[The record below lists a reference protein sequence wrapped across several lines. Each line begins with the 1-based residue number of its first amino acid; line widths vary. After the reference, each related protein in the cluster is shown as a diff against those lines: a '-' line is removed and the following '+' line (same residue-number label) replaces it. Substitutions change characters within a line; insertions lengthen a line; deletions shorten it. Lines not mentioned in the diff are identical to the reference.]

1 MCLSNSPQ
9 IAHINSVLSDKNL
22 DLKQLFDDDS
32 NSVLNE
38 CNYILPED
46 VHEISNGLDLKI
58 MHINIR
64 SLPNKMDEFKMLIE
78 KANSNNSHYD
88 IVLVCE
94 TFINDFNI
102 HQCALENY
110 VLFEKHRSSKKGG
123 GVAIY
128 VHDSIRV
135 EERNDLDIFI
145 EGQIESLF
153 VEIELNGKQMTVGEL
168 YRVPGSDL
176 SSFFVSY
183 DSLLRTLNNENKMV
197 IIGTDQNLDFLK
209 IDTHKNTAKFLNM
222 NLDSGLVPMITRPTR
237 ITHSSCTLIDNIYTN
252 VKLSV
257 KPFVLISDISD
268 HLPCCL
274 FVARKKN
281 DKTLIESRKLNDS
294 NIANIKCSLSKINW
308 DILDSLDID
317 DSYDFFMNTLNKSL
331 DENAPKVIL
340 KLSQKYIIREP
351 WMTSGLLKSSK
362 ICDRLYKQ
370 QIGCNNSDDKRAKY
384 LVYRNKY
391 NSLKRIA
398 RKNYYSEQIR
408 NFKND
413 SKKLWSIF
421 NKVIGKTKNKLDL
434 PSKIKD
440 KNSIIISGSI
450 NIANEF
456 CDFFSNI
463 GSNLSSKIAA
473 PNVSYNEYMDDVWSG
488 NAFFLSPTDEQE
500 IAKIIL
506 SLKNKNSSGYDG
518 ISNVLIKKL
527 TSEICYPLAIIFNK
541 SILEGKFPRAMKVAD
556 VLPVFKSKDKSV
568 CTNYRPISLLPVVS
582 KVLERI
588 IYKRL
593 YYFLQK
599 EHLLYNSQYGFRN
612 KHSTINAVMEFVG
625 KVLNGFE
632 NEQYTLSVFLDL
644 SKAFDT
650 IDHNILLNKLDRYG
664 IRGQANNW
672 FKSYLSERQ
681 QQVKYTD
688 GVRSRLMTVNCGVPQ
703 GSVLGPLLF
712 IIYTNDIYKSVVG
725 SHCILFADDTTMFSI
740 HKDIDTLVKIITKD
754 MNILIDWF
762 KANKLSLNLGKT
774 NCMLFKPK
782 HKKERN
788 VVLNFDSETLRSVS
802 NTKFLGLIIDE
813 NLTWSNHIKNV
824 HLKLAKGL
832 YTLRS
837 VRKSLPN
844 WTKRILYMSFINSH
858 INYGLSLWGPM
869 ALSSDIK
876 KLEKQQKK
884 ALRHIDTATYNSH
897 TDPIFKKYK
906 ILKLKDMINLELGK
920 FMYGFEKGTLPLPLQ
935 NLFKRNVDIH
945 HYNTR
950 GKMSVNTQQHK
961 STIYNKSFLA
971 RGPALWS
978 QFQNDQKM
986 CPSVNSF
993 VRNFKKNCISSY

>member
-1 MCLSNSPQ
+1 MCLSNSPK
-9 IAHINSVLSDKNL
+9 IEHINSVLSYKNL
-22 DLKQLFDDDS
+22 DLKQLLDDES

-38 CNYILPED
+38 CNYIMPED
-46 VHEISNGLDLKI
+46 VHEITSGLDLKI

-64 SLPNKMDEFKMLIE
+64 SLPNKMDELKMLID

-88 IVLVCE
+88 IILVCE
-94 TFINDFNI
+94 TFINDHNK
-102 HQCALENY
+102 HQCALDNY

-128 VHDSIRV
+128 VHNSINV
-135 EERNDLDIFI
+135 EERNDLNIFI

-153 VEIELNGKQMTVGEL
+153 VEIELNGKQMVVGEL
-168 YRVPGSDL
+168 YRIPGSEL
-176 SSFFVSY
+176 NSFFVNY
-183 DSLLRTLNNENKMV
+183 DSLLKTLNNENKMV

-209 IDTHKNTAKFLNM
+209 VDTHKNTAKFLNM

-252 VKLSV
+252 IKLTV

-274 FVARKKN
+274 FVARKKK
-281 DKTLIESRKLNDS
+281 DKTLVESRKLNDL
-294 NIANIKCSLSKINW
+294 NIENIKRSLSQTNW
-308 DILDSLDID
+308 NILNSLETDEA
-317 DSYDFFMNTLNKSL
+317 YDFFMNTLNKIL
-331 DENAPKVIL
+331 DENAPKVLL
-340 KLSQKYIIREP
+340 KLGQKYIIREP
-351 WMTSGLLKSSK
+351 WMTPGLMKSSK

-370 QIGCNNSDDKRAKY
+370 QIGCNNSDQKRTKY

-391 NSLKRIA
+391 NSLKRTA
-398 RKNYYSEQIR
+398 RINYYSEQIE

-413 SKKLWSIF
+413 SKKLWTIF

-440 KNSIIISGSI
+440 KNSIMISGSI

-463 GSNLSSKIAA
+463 GSTLSRKIPA
-473 PNVSYNEYMDDVWSG
+473 PNVSYHDYMDGVRSE
-488 NAFFLSPTDEQE
+488 NTFFLSPTDEQE
-500 IAKIIL
+500 ITKIIL

-518 ISNVLIKKL
+518 ISNVLLKKL
-527 TSEICYPLAIIFNK
+527 TPEICYPLSIIFNK
-541 SILEGKFPRAMKVAD
+541 SILEGKFPKAMKVAD
-556 VLPVFKSKDKSV
+556 VLPVFKSKDKKV

-588 IYKRL
+588 IFIRL
-593 YYFLQK
+593 YHFLQEK
-599 EHLLYNSQYGFRN
+599 NLLYNSQYGFRS

-632 NEQYTLSVFLDL
+632 NDQYTLSVFLDL

-664 IRGQANNW
+664 IRGRANNW
-672 FKSYLSERQ
+672 FESYLSERQ

-712 IIYTNDIYKSVVG
+712 ILYTNDIYKSVVN
-725 SHCILFADDTTMFSI
+725 SHCILFADDTTMFSM
-740 HKDIDTLVKIITKD
+740 HKDIDSLIKIITKD

-782 HKKERN
+782 HSKGRN
-788 VVLNFDSETLRSVS
+788 IVLNFDSETLSSVS
-802 NTKFLGLIIDE
+802 STKFLGLIIDE

-824 HLKLAKGL
+824 HLKIAKGL

-837 VRKSLPN
+837 VKRSLPN
-844 WTKRILYMSFINSH
+844 VAK
-858 INYGLSLWGPM
+858 
-869 ALSSDIK
+869 
-876 KLEKQQKK
+876 
-884 ALRHIDTATYNSH
+884 
-897 TDPIFKKYK
+897 
-906 ILKLKDMINLELGK
+906 
-920 FMYGFEKGTLPLPLQ
+920 
-935 NLFKRNVDIH
+935 
-945 HYNTR
+945 
-950 GKMSVNTQQHK
+950 
-961 STIYNKSFLA
+961 
-971 RGPALWS
+971 
-978 QFQNDQKM
+978 
-986 CPSVNSF
+986 
-993 VRNFKKNCISSY
+993 